1 MSTEI
6 ERKFLVADLPDLSG
20 AQKAIVRQG
29 YLTAPDDSTE
39 LRLRQKNDRY
49 FLTLKGSG
57 ALVRVER
64 EAEISAEQFD
74 TFWPETD
81 GRRVEKERYTGR
93 LPDSRVFELDVF
105 LGDLAPLRLVE
116 VEFQTEAEAEA
127 YTPPGWFGADVTA
140 DNRYKNKTMAT
151 KGIPA

>member
-1 MSTEI
+1 MNTEI

-20 AQKAIVRQG
+20 TEKAVVRQG

-39 LRLRQKNDRY
+39 LRLRQKNDRF

-57 ALVRVER
+57 AMVRVER

-74 TFWPETD
+74 TFWPETE

-93 LPDSRVFELDVF
+93 LPNGHVFELDVF

-116 VEFQTEAEAEA
+116 VEFETESGAKS
-127 YTPPGWFGADVTA
+127 YIPPDWFGTDVTA
-140 DNRYKNKTMAT
+140 DKRYKNKMMAIN
-151 KGIPA
+151 GAPD

>member
-20 AQKAIVRQG
+20 TAKAVVRQG

-49 FLTLKGSG
+49 YLTLKGDG
-57 ALVRVER
+57 ALARVER
-64 EAEISAEQFD
+64 EAEISAEQFH
-74 TFWPETD
+74 TFWPETN
-81 GRRVEKERYTGR
+81 GRRVEKERFTGQ
-93 LPDSRVFELDVF
+93 LPDGRVFELDVF

-116 VEFQTEAEAEA
+116 VEFQTEAEAKA
-127 YTPPGWFGADVTA
+127 YTPPEWFGADVTA
-140 DNRYKNKTMAT
+140 DKRYKNKTMAT

>member
-20 AQKAIVRQG
+20 TEKAVVRQG

-57 ALVRVER
+57 VLVRVER
-64 EAEISAEQFD
+64 EAEISAEQFN

-81 GRRVEKERYTGR
+81 GRRVEKERFTGQ
-93 LPDSRVFELDVF
+93 LPDGRVFELDVF
-105 LGDLAPLRLVE
+105 QGDLAPLRLVE

-127 YTPPGWFGADVTA
+127 YAPPEWFGADVTA
-140 DNRYKNKTMAT
+140 DKRYKNKTMAT